1 MSAQSLDDDVVDELD
16 EVDDDVVDDDPD
28 ESDDVVGE
36 LVELVALEDDD
47 VDLLDDPPRL
57 SFL

>member
-16 EVDDDVVDDDPD
+16 DVDDDVVDDDPD
-28 ESDDVVGE
+28 ESEDVLDE
-36 LVELVALEDDD
+36 LVELVALEED
-47 VDLLDDPPRL
+47 VDLLDEPPRL